1 MANLTRITQL
11 GLNDQEWTNPPVNYK
26 VNVSIPNTV
35 KNVTGALIAP
45 ATISDGGSYAE
56 PDITWNLP
64 SYTNEVSYT
73 FNQSVTIGKGTTT
86 FSGTVTQPLK
96 AILMLSFMWTA
107 KKQPKKWK
115 LGIY

>member
-1 MANLTRITQL
+1 M
-11 GLNDQEWTNPPVNYK
+11 
-26 VNVSIPNTV
+26 
-35 KNVTGALIAP
+35 TGALIAP
-45 ATISDGGSYAE
+45 ATISDGGSYTE

-73 FNQSVTIGKGTTT
+73 FSQPVTIGKGTTT